1 VAPYG
6 RTIYSLSMVED
17 GLRASHEDRDRV
29 VDVLRVAAGDGRL
42 SAEELDQRI
51 ELALTARTYGELSA
65 LVADLPTAQPGVAA
79 APKPKD
85 VLRIDRFGGN
95 ARRDGRWVLPRRIE
109 VRVTGGNVTLD
120 FTEAII
126 TLPSLQI
133 SAVVAGGN
141 LIVITKPGVVVDTD
155 EVMVAGGNVK
165 ARKQQDAE
173 VPVLLRAEVT
183 GKVIGGNIIV
193 RPPRPPRRT
202 FLQWFRR
209 ERGSAA
215 ITARLSLYLTFVRDA
230 AKVDGG
236 VAPCQLLIA
245 ASRGCPPCVP
255 RCRKLSL
262 QL

>member
-1 VAPYG
+1 MA
-6 RTIYSLSMVED
+6 ED

-85 VLRIDRFGGN
+85 VLRIDRFGAN
-95 ARRDGRWVLPRRIE
+95 ARRDGRWVLPQRIE

-133 SAVVAGGN
+133 NAVVAGGN
-141 LIVITKPGVVVDTD
+141 LVMITKPGVVVDTD
-155 EVMVAGGNVK
+155 EVMLAGGNVK
-165 ARKQQDAE
+165 ARERRDAE
-173 VPVLLRAEVT
+173 VPVLLRVEVT
-183 GKVIGGNIIV
+183 GKVVGGSIIV
-193 RPPRPPRRT
+193 RMPRPRRRT
-202 FLQWFRR
+202 FLQWLRR
-209 ERGSAA
+209 ERGSTA
-215 ITARLSLYLTFVRDA
+215 ITARLAVRAAAGRTACVWSAPPDHPRWLT
-230 AKVDGG
+230 G
-236 VAPCQLLIA
+236 CQTLRPH
-245 ASRGCPPCVP
+245 S
-255 RCRKLSL
+255 
-262 QL
+262 